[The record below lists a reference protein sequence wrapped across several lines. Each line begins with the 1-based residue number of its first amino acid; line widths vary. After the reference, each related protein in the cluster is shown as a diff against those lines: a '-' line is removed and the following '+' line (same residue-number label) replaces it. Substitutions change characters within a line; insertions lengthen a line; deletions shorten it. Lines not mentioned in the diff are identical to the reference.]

1 MSPRK
6 CKIEAQ
12 ACAQGQKKEKKIKE
26 KPEAKQSKRSG
37 DLRARRHPAK
47 LVKMNGRRP

>member
-6 CKIEAQ
+6 CKVEAQ
-12 ACAQGQKKEKKIKE
+12 ACAQGHKKKKIKE
-26 KPEAKQSKRSG
+26 KPEAKQSKGSG